1 MRYAGGSGWPRL
13 PGKTGDFRRDRWQ
26 LGPDSEPLTGR
37 EACHSR
43 PTAVGLGEK
52 GRLFFLYSR
61 KEITRAVLL
70 DTNNLV
76 IDILPGKGTVLERFK
91 LVHRAVDVLK
101 AMEEKEHIH
110 LENRR
115 RKKLVDSG
123 KLVDPYIGKVTV
135 VADADKLSDI
145 LNLGVT
151 FTTDDSD

>member
-1 MRYAGGSGWPRL
+1 M
-13 PGKTGDFRRDRWQ
+13 
-26 LGPDSEPLTGR
+26 
-37 EACHSR
+37 
-43 PTAVGLGEK
+43 
-52 GRLFFLYSR
+52 
-61 KEITRAVLL
+61 
-70 DTNNLV
+70 
-76 IDILPGKGTVLERFK
+76 
-91 LVHRAVDVLK
+91 DVLK